1 MLYCI
6 TLNKPKIK
14 LRNIYT
20 RLLSKKTVVLRLKI
34 ICLAIILPC
43 LAYSQAE
50 PVPLDFFQSF
60 SWYIGIF
67 FGVILFNIVV
77 SLAQYILSKDK
88 AYLFYF
94 AFLVLNLLY
103 FIHYAEFYGEA
114 NIFFNRFFPSFT
126 ESANPRIAFLLLG
139 YVMYYYFA
147 IEFLKL
153 HTSNPKLTQQLKR
166 LAWTL
171 MVVLG
176 IYTFCYQI
184 LGWSMADET
193 YKKYK
198 RVHDFT
204 ILSASI
210 IGVIGIYIVARTRT
224 KLANVLILGASF
236 YFIGSFIGFIAT
248 VYYEQLNSFFY
259 KYPLL
264 PTQLGFF
271 FEILLFSIGLAY
283 RAYLYEKEKDET
295 NEKYIQQLQ
304 ENQELELGQKEA
316 LKYKEINEFKSRLYT
331 NITHEFR
338 TPLTVIM
345 GMTEQLQNEPKKN
358 IQPKLETIE
367 RNSKQLLDLVIQL
380 LDLSRLEEGSLK
392 PKYAQGE
399 IINFLSYITESYQ
412 SFALSKKRTL
422 SFYSEVE
429 SDFLMD
435 YDAEKMQRILINL
448 LSNALK
454 FTPEQGQIHVIVKKD
469 KKDLL
474 VIVKDNGQGIP
485 KEALPLVFDRFYQVD
500 DSMNGAGGTGI
511 GLALVMELTQ
521 LLDGKIDV
529 ESEVD
534 KGTIFKLKFPIRNN
548 AELEKTDTPQIEEH
562 LFPSKANEP
571 SIIPNSTTTQEVFGD
586 EKPILLIIE
595 DNIDV
600 AEYLESC
607 LSPNYKFIFA
617 RNGERGIE
625 EAIENIPDIIIS
637 DVMMPNK
644 NGFEVCETLKTDN
657 RTNHIPIILLTAKT
671 TKEDRLE
678 GLSHGADAYLS
689 KPFNKQELLIRLD
702 KLVELRKN
710 ILEKNNL
717 KEAEKP
723 QDEFL
728 QKVYNVVLE
737 NIEDDSFNVPHLCKA
752 LVISRAQLHRK
763 ITALT
768 NHSTTQFVRIIRL
781 QEAYRLLKIGDYN
794 VSEVA
799 YKVGYKSAAN
809 FSTHFKKHFGFS
821 PSETSK

>member
-1 MLYCI
+1 M
-6 TLNKPKIK
+6 
-14 LRNIYT
+14 
-20 RLLSKKTVVLRLKI
+20 
-34 ICLAIILPC
+34 
-43 LAYSQAE
+43 
-50 PVPLDFFQSF
+50 
-60 SWYIGIF
+60 
-67 FGVILFNIVV
+67 V
-77 SLAQYILSKDK
+77 SLAQYVLSRDK

-94 AFLVLNLLY
+94 IFLVLNLLY

-153 HTSNPKLTQQLKR
+153 HTNNPKLAQQIKK
-166 LAWTL
+166 LAWIL
-171 MVVLG
+171 LAVLG
-176 IYTFCYQI
+176 VYTFCYQV
-184 LGWSMADET
+184 LGWSADNET
-193 YKKYK
+193 YDKYK

-210 IGVIGIYIVARTRT
+210 IGVIGIYIVARTKT
-224 KLANVLILGASF
+224 ALSNILILGASF
-236 YFIGSFIGFIAT
+236 YFVGSFIGFIAT
-248 VYYEQLNSFFY
+248 VYYQQLNSFFY

-271 FEILLFSIGLAY
+271 FEILFFSIGLAY
-283 RAYLYEKEKDET
+283 RAYLFEKEKDET

-392 PKYAQGE
+392 PKYVQGE

-429 SDFLMD
+429 SDFLID

-454 FTPEQGQIHVIVKKD
+454 FTPEQGHIHVVVKKD

-485 KEALPLVFDRFYQVD
+485 KEALPLIFDRFYQVD

-548 AELEKTDTPQIEEH
+548 AELEKTDAPQIEEH
-562 LFPSKANEP
+562 LIPSKANEP

-644 NGFEVCETLKTDN
+644 NGFEVCETLKTDS

-710 ILEKNNL
+710 ILEKNDL

-737 NIEDDSFNVPHLCKA
+737 NIEDEDFDVPRLCKK
-752 LVISRAQLHRK
+752 LEISRSQLHRK

-768 NHSTTQFVRIIRL
+768 NHSTTKFVRIIRL
-781 QEAYRLLKIGDYN
+781 QEANRLLKTGDFN
-794 VSEVA
+794 ISEVA
-799 YKVGYKSAAN
+799 YKVGYKNPGN
-809 FSTHFKKHFGFS
+809 FSTHFKSHFEIS
-821 PSETSK
+821 PSETRK